1 MEGIYFIIP
10 IECSSLRLLL
20 GILNSK
26 LINYLFATKFLNLA
40 IKADYLKQIRIPCVS
55 LMQKQELENLVDA
68 ILNAKETGKDTSQT
82 EHSVDNLVYEMY
94 GLTAEEIRIVEQQ

>member
-1 MEGIYFIIP
+1 
-10 IECSSLRLLL
+10 
-20 GILNSK
+20 
-26 LINYLFATKFLNLA
+26 
-40 IKADYLKQIRIPCVS
+40 
-55 LMQKQELENLVDA
+55 MQKQELENLVDA